1 MPNALLVYPKNP
13 VTFWSFDEALKIAGK
28 KCSFQPAGLL
38 TVAGMLPERYA
49 PRVIDENVEPLRD
62 TDLEWADVV
71 LTSSMIIHLDSL
83 EEIIKRAKEH
93 RKPVLSGGPL
103 ATQYFNDIKGD
114 ATFFLGEAEAGFV
127 DTLDEIVRQRFIPG
141 KRVVDKR
148 KKFESLNNTPL
159 QRFDLIKDNLQ
170 KYASMAIQITRGC
183 PESCT
188 FCNIPSL
195 YGKKTRLKSASDV
208 IQELQLLY
216 DLKWRGSV
224 MIVDDNIVGNQT
236 AIIPILK
243 ETAHWQERHNYPFSL
258 HTQGSLRMYE
268 DPKLMDAMYQAGFN
282 LVFWGLESPA
292 AESLKAMGAQKNL
305 QATNE
310 RGRRSM
316 LEKVREIQKYYFRG
330 QAGFIIG
337 FDADPPDIAKRMKAF
352 IDESRISVA
361 MVGPLG
367 VLPDTPDWIRYSRDN
382 RLVESVRYN
391 GDSGLFAKELSYIP
405 RYQDGSEMDPEIVL
419 GRHREVVQHINSPEN
434 YFART
439 LDYIKHRERKPI
451 RQTRIDFANFKA
463 AFRSFYYQGI
473 KSDYKKTYWDYLWKV
488 ASHDLRDIPDAITY
502 AVEGHHLITLT
513 KKGLE
518 EFKGKIG
525 LEKSV

>member
-1 MPNALLVYPKNP
+1 MGRCCFNFIYDN
-13 VTFWSFDEALKIAGK
+13 T
-28 KCSFQPAGLL
+28 
-38 TVAGMLPERYA
+38 
-49 PRVIDENVEPLRD
+49 
-62 TDLEWADVV
+62 
-71 LTSSMIIHLDSL
+71 LDSL

-268 DPKLMDAMYQAGFN
+268 DQI
-282 LVFWGLESPA
+282 
-292 AESLKAMGAQKNL
+292 
-305 QATNE
+305 
-310 RGRRSM
+310 GR
-316 LEKVREIQKYYFRG
+316 
-330 QAGFIIG
+330 A
-337 FDADPPDIAKRMKAF
+337 
-352 IDESRISVA
+352 
-361 MVGPLG
+361 
-367 VLPDTPDWIRYSRDN
+367 
-382 RLVESVRYN
+382 
-391 GDSGLFAKELSYIP
+391 
-405 RYQDGSEMDPEIVL
+405 
-419 GRHREVVQHINSPEN
+419 H
-434 YFART
+434 
-439 LDYIKHRERKPI
+439 
-451 RQTRIDFANFKA
+451 
-463 AFRSFYYQGI
+463 
-473 KSDYKKTYWDYLWKV
+473 
-488 ASHDLRDIPDAITY
+488 
-502 AVEGHHLITLT
+502 
-513 KKGLE
+513 
-518 EFKGKIG
+518 
-525 LEKSV
+525 